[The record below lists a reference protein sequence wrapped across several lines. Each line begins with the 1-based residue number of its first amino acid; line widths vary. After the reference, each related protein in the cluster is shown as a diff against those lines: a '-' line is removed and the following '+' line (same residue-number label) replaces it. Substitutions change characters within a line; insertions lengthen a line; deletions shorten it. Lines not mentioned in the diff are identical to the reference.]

1 MFSKV
6 TNEHNVLCVAET
18 RHHCSVYWKVIQW
31 EFCVSE
37 LFKFLYCF
45 PTISISFFLFVV
57 HIGQL
62 EGTVVQKTSKIKELE
77 DEIRKLK
84 DRLSWLESER
94 KSLEN
99 QKESLSESQQ
109 SQLKSLERVGHGV
122 KGWKW

>member
-1 MFSKV
+1 M
-6 TNEHNVLCVAET
+6 
-18 RHHCSVYWKVIQW
+18 
-31 EFCVSE
+31 
-37 LFKFLYCF
+37 LFIF
-45 PTISISFFLFVV
+45 FVV

-109 SQLKSLERVGHGV
+109 SQLKSLERVGHEV
-122 KGWKW
+122 KQCPHIKVLYKVVKSLIYPFA

>member
-1 MFSKV
+1 M
-6 TNEHNVLCVAET
+6 
-18 RHHCSVYWKVIQW
+18 
-31 EFCVSE
+31 
-37 LFKFLYCF
+37 LFIF
-45 PTISISFFLFVV
+45 FVV

-109 SQLKSLERVGHGV
+109 SQLKSLERVGHEV
-122 KGWKW
+122 KGQTVHNSRCCIRL